1 MNVNDLVELGRD
13 PHGNPSSQ
21 PPFKSGVNRGYCRVE
36 KGGTWIPTSG
46 YAYESRS
53 EVRSTCWE
61 WVRSLQGL
69 GLRIGSHDH
78 EGVKEFYVFKPV

>member
-1 MNVNDLVELGRD
+1 MYHITTLGRD
-13 PHGNPSSQ
+13 HHGNPSSQ
-21 PPFKSGVNRGYCRVE
+21 PPFKSGVNRGYHRVE

-53 EVRSTCWE
+53 E
-61 WVRSLQGL
+61 VRSLQGL

-78 EGVKEFYVFKPV
+78 EGVKEFYVFRVD

>member
-1 MNVNDLVELGRD
+1 MYHITTLGRD
-13 PHGNPSSQ
+13 HHGNPSSQ
-21 PPFKSGVNRGYCRVE
+21 PPFKSGVNRGYRRVE

-46 YAYESRS
+46 YAYESRE
-53 EVRSTCWE
+53 EVRSTCWS

-69 GLRIGSHDH
+69 GLRIGSYDY